1 MAQPNLAIFPRQS
14 VWRLIVIVLGSL
26 GCCIALWLWASSRAL
41 DRNLPGR
48 RIASWYSPVSAG
60 LTCASLA
67 LVLAE
72 LRFPDAATLHVV
84 TRIAIYL
91 TFLLLLIWTFKVR
104 NRVNLLLRSTRRS
117 PFWLH
122 GFWTATLG
130 VVYIQKQIN
139 EFRSAQS
146 RVHTRARFQPRTLK
160 LRAVAQ

>member
-26 GCCIALWLWASSRAL
+26 GCYTALWLWASSRAL

-48 RIASWYSPVSAG
+48 RIASWYFPVSAG

-72 LRFPDAATLHVV
+72 LCFPDAATLHVAA
-84 TRIAIYL
+84 RIAIYL
-91 TFLLLLIWTFKVR
+91 TFFLLLVWTFKVR
-104 NRVNLLLRSTRRS
+104 NRVNLLLRSTKRS

-122 GFWTATLG
+122 GFWTATFG

-146 RVHTRARFQPRTLK
+146 TVRRRAK
-160 LRAVAQ
+160 LAPAH

>member
-14 VWRLIVIVLGSL
+14 AWRLIVIVLGSL
-26 GCCIALWLWASSRAL
+26 GCYTPLWLWASSRAL

-48 RIASWYSPVSAG
+48 RIASWYFPVSAG

-72 LRFPDAATLHVV
+72 LRFPDTPTLHAV
-84 TRIAIYL
+84 TRAAIYI
-91 TFLLLLIWTFKVR
+91 TLLLLLVWTFKVR
-104 NRVNLLLRSTRRS
+104 NRVNLLLRSTKRS

-122 GFWTATLG
+122 GFWTATFG

-139 EFRSAQS
+139 DFRGAQATV
-146 RVHTRARFQPRTLK
+146 RRRARLAPARRRTAL
-160 LRAVAQ
+160 A